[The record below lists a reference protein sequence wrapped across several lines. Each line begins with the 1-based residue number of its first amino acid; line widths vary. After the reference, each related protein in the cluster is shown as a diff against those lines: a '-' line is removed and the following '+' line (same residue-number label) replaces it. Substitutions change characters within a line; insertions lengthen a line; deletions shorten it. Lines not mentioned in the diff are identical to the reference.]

1 MKKKTKN
8 SLMILFTFL
17 IFFLIAFDTRLKI
30 VNYTVES
37 EKISGEVK
45 LALITDLHGCEY
57 GERQSDILGKLEK
70 INPDAVLLCGD
81 IFDDEYNIGA
91 SYDLIDGLS
100 GKYECFY
107 VSGNH
112 EWWTSDPLGLFERL
126 EDRGVSVLRGTVK
139 SLEADGNSITISG
152 IDDPHVN
159 EEDKSYIGFYE
170 QMEKV
175 GEQLDTDR
183 FNVLLSHRPEIAD
196 KYFEYDFDLVLSGHA
211 HGGQVRIPFIL
222 NGLYSP
228 GEGFFPKLAGGLYEF
243 GNGSL
248 IVSRGLSR
256 ENTLLPRIFNRPEL
270 VVVTVKEKR

>member
-1 MKKKTKN
+1 MGKKIKC
-8 SLMILFTFL
+8 SLIILFAFL
-17 IFFLIAFDTRLKI
+17 ILILLAFDTRLKV
-30 VNYTVES
+30 VNYTIES

-45 LALITDLHGCEY
+45 LVVIADLHGCEY

-91 SYDLIDGLS
+91 SYDLIDGIS
-100 GKYECFY
+100 GKYESFY

-112 EWWTSDPLGLFERL
+112 EWWGVEPFGVFSRIEERKIN
-126 EDRGVSVLRGTVK
+126 VLRGCEK
-139 SLEADGNSITISG
+139 HLEINGNAVTISG
-152 IDDPHVN
+152 VDDPEAYKYDEAYTGLEGQLETVGEDIN
-159 EEDKSYIGFYE
+159 EEELNI
-170 QMEKV
+170 
-175 GEQLDTDR
+175 
-183 FNVLLSHRPEIAD
+183 LLSHRPEFAD

-228 GEGFFPKLAGGLYEF
+228 GEGFFPKLAGGIYKFES
-243 GNGSL
+243 GSL
-248 IVSRGLSR
+248 IVSRGLSG

-270 VVVTVKEKR
+270 VVVTVKGKR